1 MIIIWFVCSALLGVG
16 TFYLIAHAMKYP
28 LMASGKT
35 VMALGRKSTK
45 MVGNFSLLKL
55 NLSKKLEGIIKLSS
69 YSREGM
75 SAVLKSA
82 GIPETPE
89 SYIANAIISGAV
101 FLAIIPLAL
110 LVFPPM
116 TIAVILL
123 ATAVFFKEYRS
134 AFDINEK
141 RKKEVESELL
151 RFASTMKE
159 GLKKS
164 RDILSMLEDYR
175 KTSNKALS
183 KELAITIT
191 DMRTG
196 NYEMGLSRFTAR
208 VNSSLV
214 NDVVRGLLGT
224 LRGDDQTKYFE
235 TIVEKMKELEVQH
248 IRMEV
253 LKRPSK
259 IKVFSLLMVLCFIFI
274 YLVVIAVEF
283 MNSFGKLF

>member
-1 MIIIWFVCSALLGVG
+1 MCSILLGVG
-16 TFYLIAHAMKYP
+16 TFYLIANAMKYP

-35 VMALGRKSTK
+35 MMALGRKSTK
-45 MVGNFSLLKL
+45 MVGSFSLLKL

-196 NYEMGLSRFTAR
+196 NYEIGLSRFMAR
-208 VNSSLV
+208 VNSPLV

-259 IKVFSLLMVLCFIFI
+259 IKAFSFLMVLCFIFI

>member
-1 MIIIWFVCSALLGVG
+1 MIAIWFMCSILLGVG

-28 LMASGKT
+28 LPASGKT
-35 VMALGRKSTK
+35 MAALGRKSAR
-45 MVGNFSLLKL
+45 MGGSFGLLKL
-55 NLSKKLEGIIKLSS
+55 GLSKKLEGIIKISN
-69 YSREGM
+69 YSHERM
-75 SAVLKSA
+75 SAELKSA
-82 GIPETPE
+82 GIPATPE

-101 FLAIIPLAL
+101 VLAIIPLTL
-110 LVFPPM
+110 LIFPP
-116 TIAVILL
+116 IAIVVVLL

-141 RKKEVESELL
+141 RKKEVKSELL

-196 NYEMGLSRFTAR
+196 NYEAGLSRFAAR
-208 VNSSLV
+208 VNSPLV

-235 TIVEKMKELEVQH
+235 TIVEKMKEIEVQR
-248 IRMEV
+248 IRREV

-259 IKVFSLLMVLCFIFI
+259 IKVFSFLMVLCFIFI
-274 YLVVIAVEF
+274 YLVVIGVELVD
-283 MNSFGKLF
+283 SFGKLF